1 MSIFD
6 PETTEEPRATA
17 KPRKRPRER
26 KPPKP
31 PKPITEDGLRRAA
44 LHYLERYASSA
55 ENLRRV
61 LRRKV
66 RRSCLHHG
74 TPPEAHEPDIEA
86 VVAACL
92 RVGHVEDMRYAE
104 MKAET
109 LRRRG
114 LSRRMILAKLAE
126 KGVASETALAALDGV
141 DAEAS
146 ARAEEDG
153 VTLDDADEAAA
164 RAFARRR
171 RLGPYRRG
179 ERDETRRDRDMAALA
194 RGGFSFEIAR
204 AIIDSPP
211 EEEV

>member
-1 MSIFD
+1 M
-6 PETTEEPRATA
+6 
-17 KPRKRPRER
+17 
-26 KPPKP
+26 
-31 PKPITEDGLRRAA
+31 
-44 LHYLERYASSA
+44 
-55 ENLRRV
+55 

-74 TPPEAHEPDIEA
+74 TPPEAHEPAIEA

-92 RVGHVEDMRYAE
+92 RVGHVEDARYAE

-114 LSRRMILAKLAE
+114 LSRRMILARLAD
-126 KGVASETALAALDGV
+126 KGIAPETARAALDGV
-141 DAEAS
+141 DAEALP
-146 ARAEEDG
+146 RAEEDG
-153 VTLDDADEAAA
+153 AALDHATSDDADKAAA

-179 ERDETRRDRDMAALA
+179 GRDEARRERDMAALA
-194 RGGFSFEIAR
+194 RGGFTFETAR
-204 AIIDSPP
+204 TIVDSPR